1 MFRPLTAVAA
11 LVALSSLACDSWAP
25 RTGQGAVFSVRGAM
39 VSNSC
44 GAGAPSSNATLSYNV
59 EIRLDRTSLRWS
71 IPSAGINAQATV
83 DATTRRFQLVDD
95 RAVVLRAANTRTGL
109 AACAMRRYD
118 VLEGRV
124 RGVFPALDP
133 QDAGD
138 ADAGDPLDA
147 AMFDGGDAMA
157 SMGDAALLDDSGDVI
172 ESGPPTLEGLRETVG
187 WAVLAGADCRD
198 FFGVGPGQFV
208 AMPCEQSWALDA
220 RYEPTLRV
228 SR

>member
-11 LVALSSLACDSWAP
+11 FVALTSLACDAWAP
-25 RTGQGAVFSVRGAM
+25 RAGQGAVFSIRGAM

-44 GAGAPSSNATLSYNV
+44 GIGAPSSNATLSYNV
-59 EIRLDRTSLRWS
+59 EIRLDRSTLRWS
-71 IPSAGINAQATV
+71 IPSANISAQAAV
-83 DATTRRFQLVDD
+83 DASTRRFVLVDD
-95 RAVVLRAANTRTGL
+95 RAVVLRAANARTGL
-109 AACAMRRYD
+109 AACAMRRFD

-133 QDAGD
+133 QDGG
-138 ADAGDPLDA
+138 DAGDPLDG
-147 AMFDGGDAMA
+147 AMFDAGDAMA
-157 SMGDAALLDDSGDVI
+157 SMGDAALRDDSGDVI
-172 ESGPPTLEGLRETVG
+172 ESGPPALEGLRETIG

-198 FFGVGPGQFV
+198 FIGVGPGQFV
-208 AMPCEQSWALDA
+208 ATPCEQSWALDA